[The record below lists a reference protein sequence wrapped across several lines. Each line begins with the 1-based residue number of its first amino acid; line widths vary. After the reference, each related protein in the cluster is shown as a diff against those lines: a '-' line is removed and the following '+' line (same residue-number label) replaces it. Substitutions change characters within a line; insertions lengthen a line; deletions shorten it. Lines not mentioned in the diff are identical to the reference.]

1 MPNKTKPQPS
11 LALAHRPFAALAA
24 KAGRPADAQA
34 VAVAPVEPK
43 APLRAVIR
51 LERKGRGGK
60 EVTVI
65 EQLELAARRSG
76 EWLDGIK
83 AALGCGGAEKD
94 GAWVLQGDQRS
105 RASQWLQ
112 EHGVRHVTVSG

>member
-11 LALAHRPFAALAA
+11 PALAHHPFAALAA
-24 KAGRPADAQA
+24 RVGRSADAQA
-34 VAVAPVEPK
+34 IAVAPVEPK
-43 APLRAVIR
+43 TPLRAVIR

-65 EQLELAARRSG
+65 EQLDLDAHRSG
-76 EWLDGIK
+76 EWLHGIK
-83 AALGCGGAEKD
+83 AALGCGGVEKD
-94 GAWVLQGDQRS
+94 GVWVLQGDQRS

-112 EHGVRHVTVSG
+112 EHGVKHVTVGA